1 MKLTSVLLLMCIS
14 ALALVLAGC
23 AANGK
28 VTDFNKQTT
37 SVSKLHLPEA
47 GDLNVLDGN
56 AVREIPLKKI
66 KTLRI
71 QSDITTIHNR
81 KLYGRAEIV
90 FSNGDM
96 IGSFKDRQAK
106 VFVCVDHY
114 LCGEA
119 GDGEYRILLNDVSR
133 LEIEN

>member
-1 MKLTSVLLLMCIS
+1 MRHASVAFLMCVT
-14 ALALVLAGC
+14 AFAFVLVGC

-28 VTDFNKQTT
+28 VTDFNKLTT
-37 SVSKLHLPEA
+37 FVSKLHLPEA

-71 QSDITTIHNR
+71 QSDITTIHDR

-119 GDGEYRILLNDVSR
+119 GDGEYRILLNDVSK
-133 LEIEN
+133 LEIRN